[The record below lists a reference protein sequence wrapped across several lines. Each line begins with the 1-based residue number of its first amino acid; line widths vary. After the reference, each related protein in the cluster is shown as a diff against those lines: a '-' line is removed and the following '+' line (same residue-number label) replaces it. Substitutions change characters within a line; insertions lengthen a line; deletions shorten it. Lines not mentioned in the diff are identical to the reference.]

1 MESGMKQMDRPVT
14 IADWLKSLW
23 RYKVS
28 YLFVLPSVVLFAVFM
43 VVPLVRSFSYS
54 LYDWDGITSPQF
66 TGWENFEQ
74 LFRDEY
80 FWNALKNNIIF
91 TVLTTVFTCLF
102 GFLFA
107 VAIDRRLKGWAVFKF
122 TYFIPVMISMTVVGV
137 LFGKILEPSFGILNS
152 LFGKLGLESLQ
163 LAWLG
168 DPDLALYTIIGV
180 TVWQYSGF
188 TMLLF
193 LAAIEEIS
201 PEIHDAATLDGVS
214 GFKRMTQIM
223 LPIVKRVVFM
233 VIMLQIIFSFKVF
246 DIVWVMTLGGPG
258 SASEVLG
265 TFLYKTA
272 FRSEQF
278 GYASSISVVMTLI
291 IFTISLIYLYF
302 SNLGRHEKE

>member
-14 IADWLKSLW
+14 IAYWLKSLW

-66 TGWENFEQ
+66 TGWGNFEQ
-74 LFRDEY
+74 LLKDEY